1 MRSTVVESNS
11 PQTKRKRED
20 AGLDER
26 QAKTAEVTETAHIR
40 TSLERDVDDLK
51 RDVRALKEAVVTNER
66 FESFREE
73 LTARLEAT
81 EHRVR
86 AEIAESRAH
95 TDTRFASVR
104 GQISEL
110 RTETRGEF
118 RAARREIAELRTE
131 LRGEIAKLRTELR
144 GEMAELQTELRGEMT
159 ELRTELR
166 GEMTELRTEVRG
178 DIEGLRLETTA
189 RFESLDS
196 RLKLVVGLLCAGLT
210 LYTGTTVSL
219 MLLLFRSMVG

>member
-20 AGLDER
+20 AGLDQR

-73 LTARLEAT
+73 LTARLETT
-81 EHRVR
+81 EQRIR
-86 AEIAESRAH
+86 AEITEFRAQ
-95 TDTRFASVR
+95 TDARFASVH
-104 GQISEL
+104 GTMSEL
-110 RTETRGEF
+110 RAETRGEF
-118 RAARREIAELRTE
+118 KVVRREMAGLRTE
-131 LRGEIAKLRTELR
+131 LRGELA
-144 GEMAELQTELRGEMT
+144 
-159 ELRTELR
+159 
-166 GEMTELRTEVRG
+166 ELRTEVRG
-178 DIEGLRLETTA
+178 DIEGLRLETNA